1 MYFTQSSFL
10 DFSLTLAKLRL
21 GRGNQERRKY
31 SLLCISSAMNRNYN
45 ILAEQQNQKA
55 INPNKK
61 KTVGKYNGFHTTD
74 KVSKKLQDIRHI
86 KSYVTLMTIS
96 KIERKKGT
104 NKKGGATLQM
114 LFEGDKKKYLYIF
127 LSLRS
132 LHSYKRVG
140 LR

>member
-1 MYFTQSSFL
+1 
-10 DFSLTLAKLRL
+10 
-21 GRGNQERRKY
+21 
-31 SLLCISSAMNRNYN
+31 
-45 ILAEQQNQKA
+45 
-55 INPNKK
+55 
-61 KTVGKYNGFHTTD
+61 
-74 KVSKKLQDIRHI
+74 
-86 KSYVTLMTIS
+86 MTIS